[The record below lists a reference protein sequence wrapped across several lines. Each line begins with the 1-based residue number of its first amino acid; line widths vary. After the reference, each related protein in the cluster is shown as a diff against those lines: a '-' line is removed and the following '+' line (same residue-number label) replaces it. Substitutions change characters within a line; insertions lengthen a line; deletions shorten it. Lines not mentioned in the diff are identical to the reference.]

1 MDAINLSVFKSELE
15 KELSSILSW
24 WIENA
29 VDNEKGGFYGK
40 IDNDHVVVEGAAKGL
55 VLNARILYTFSS
67 AYALSKNKAYLAT
80 ANRAYDYLI
89 TYFNDELYGGFYWSV
104 DDYGNILDSK
114 KQVYGQAF
122 AIYALAEYYKITK
135 NPNALKL
142 AQQTFYLLEEYSF
155 DKTHTGYL
163 EAFTAAWLSIE
174 DLRLSEKD
182 QNEKKTMNTHLHVIE
197 AYANLYV
204 VWPNEDLKKA
214 IKMLLSNFKN
224 HLIDKNTHHLHL
236 FLTET
241 WEVKSDL
248 TSFGHDIEAAWLLQ
262 EAAEIIDDVNEITD
276 FKAIALRMSKAAA
289 EGITTE
295 GGLFYEYDI
304 QNNHLIKEYHW
315 WPQAEAMVGFFNAW
329 QINGNDNFL
338 KYSVNSWSF
347 IKKHLKDYKN
357 GEWFWGVEEDL
368 SPMQNQ
374 DKAGFWKC
382 PYHNGRACIEL
393 IKRIR

>member
-29 VDNEKGGFYGK
+29 IDIEKGGFYGK

-67 AYALSKNKAYLAT
+67 AYALNKDKAYLAT

-122 AIYALAEYYKITK
+122 VIYALAEYYKITK

-142 AQQTFYLLEEYSF
+142 AQQTFDLLEKYSF
-155 DKTHTGYL
+155 DKIHTGYL

-204 VWPNEDLKKA
+204 VWPNKELKKA

-224 HLIDKNTHHLHL
+224 HLIDKNTYHLHL

-241 WEVKSDL
+241 WEVKSGL

-262 EAAEIIDDVNEITD
+262 EAAEIIGDVNEITD